1 MRIEEWRK
9 VEELLNAALELEPV
23 ERRKFLDDLGAESLD
38 LRREVESLLLCE
50 EKVGGFLSTPALAFS
65 ADFFDGDNAP
75 DARLGQ
81 TIGQYRILREIG
93 SGGMGA
99 VFRAERADG
108 AFKQDVALK
117 VIRHSFPDSE
127 LTRRFSQERQ
137 ILASLNHTNIARL
150 LDGGVSAS
158 HEPFLV
164 MEYVDGV
171 RIDDYCDGRGLSTSE
186 RLHLF
191 LEVCRG
197 VSYAHQHLVV
207 HRDLK
212 PSNILVVEDEQDKP
226 TPKLLDFGIAK
237 LLDPEQAG
245 EHTQTEMRAFTP
257 DYASPE
263 QISGGQITTASDV
276 YSLGILLHD
285 LLNGGRSSIVARKA
299 PGGWLS
305 ETPSQKTIAT
315 NLPTDQADE
324 NKGAKTNLRKFARA
338 ELENIIAMARREDPA
353 RRYSS
358 AAQLAEDVQRYLDG
372 MPVRA
377 QKDSF
382 TYRAGKFVRRNKVG
396 VGAAAIILLTLVGG
410 IIATV
415 WQARRA
421 TRQARIAAEQRDRAE
436 RRFNDVRQ
444 LSNALLSEIAPK
456 IERLQ
461 GSIEARQSLVNQ
473 SLKYLDSL
481 ALESSGDLE
490 LQGELASAYEKVG
503 ELQGGL
509 GKPNLSDFSGALS
522 SLEKARTIRQH
533 LLQRNPQDAENQK
546 RLAANLSASSYIR
559 WWTSDVS
566 GSIKESEQALELY
579 SKLIAAEPRSTELRM
594 AAADARINLAQTYYF
609 NDQVA
614 ETYPPL
620 RSALSELEALRQTD
634 ANNKEI
640 GRLLGKGYALLGVNM
655 FWDNKP
661 AEGEAEINKAL
672 TLSEALAAQ
681 NPNDNVVRQGLW
693 HVYTQSS
700 QFYQDSNP
708 ARAFEILA
716 KALKLAEEA
725 VKSDP
730 VNTQARQNLAK
741 TYSMLGLIT
750 NRLKKL
756 DESAA
761 YLEKSLAVFSELEQ
775 AEPRNLT
782 YKDDIGR
789 NLMNLGQTKYQ
800 QHDYAGALATY
811 ERAVA
816 VFKYQ
821 ASDQENLFPLR
832 RLATVHAYIADVHRD
847 LAKVVAGEES
857 RKHQQTAKENYQRA
871 LDLLLQLQAQNA
883 LAEYDRKVL
892 EEMRVAVRK

>member
-1 MRIEEWRK
+1 MRTEEWIK

-23 ERRKFLDDLGAESLD
+23 ERRKLLDEIGESAPD
-38 LRREVESLLLCE
+38 LRREVESLLACE
-50 EKVGGFLSTPALAFS
+50 EKVDDFLAAPALAFS
-65 ADFFDGDNAP
+65 ADFFDDDTP
-75 DARLGQ
+75 DTRAGQ
-81 TIGQYRILREIG
+81 EIGHYRIIREIG
-93 SGGMGA
+93 RGGQGA
-99 VFRAERADG
+99 VFLAERADG
-108 AFKQDVALK
+108 EFKQEVALK
-117 VIRHSFPDSE
+117 VVRRSFADSD
-127 LTRRFSQERQ
+127 LARRFRQERQ
-137 ILASLNHTNIARL
+137 ILASLNHPNIARL

-158 HEPFLV
+158 DEPFLV
-164 MEYVDGV
+164 MEYVEGA
-171 RIDDYCDGRGLSTSE
+171 RIDDYCAGCDLSTSQ
-186 RLHLF
+186 RLRLF
-191 LEVCRG
+191 QEVCRG

-207 HRDLK
+207 HRDIK
-212 PSNILVVEDEQDKP
+212 PSNILITTDGV
-226 TPKLLDFGIAK
+226 PKLLDFGIAK

-276 YSLGILLHD
+276 YSLGVLLHD
-285 LLNGGRSSIVARKA
+285 LLNGGRSSTAARKA

-305 ETPSQKTIAT
+305 ETPGQKTIAT
-315 NLPTDQADE
+315 NLSTDQADE
-324 NKGAKTNLRKFARA
+324 DKGAKTTLRKFASA

-372 MPVRA
+372 LPVRA

-396 VGAAAIILLTLVGG
+396 VSAAAIILLTLVGG

-436 RRFNDVRQ
+436 RRFSDVRQ

-481 ALESSGDLE
+481 ALESSGDLQ

-579 SKLIAAEPRSTELRM
+579 SKLIAAEPRSTELRV

-620 RSALSELEALRQTD
+620 RSALSELETLRESD
-634 ANNKEI
+634 AHNTEI

-655 FWDNKP
+655 FWDNKQ

-672 TLSEALAAQ
+672 TLSETLVAQ

-700 QFYQDSNP
+700 QFYQDSNA
-708 ARAFEILA
+708 ARALEILA

-789 NLMNLGQTKYQ
+789 NLMNLGQTQYQ
-800 QHDYAGALATY
+800 QHDYTRALTTY
-811 ERAVA
+811 EQAVA
-816 VFKYQ
+816 VFEYQ
-821 ASDQENLFPLR
+821 ASDPKNLFPLR
-832 RLATVHAYIADVHRD
+832 RLATVHAYIADAHRD
-847 LAKVVAGEES
+847 LAKAARGEEN
-857 RKHQQTAKENYQRA
+857 RKHQQIAKENYQRA

-892 EEMRVAVRK
+892 EEMRAAVRK

>member
-1 MRIEEWRK
+1 
-9 VEELLNAALELEPV
+9 
-23 ERRKFLDDLGAESLD
+23 
-38 LRREVESLLLCE
+38 
-50 EKVGGFLSTPALAFS
+50 
-65 ADFFDGDNAP
+65 
-75 DARLGQ
+75 
-81 TIGQYRILREIG
+81 
-93 SGGMGA
+93 
-99 VFRAERADG
+99 
-108 AFKQDVALK
+108 
-117 VIRHSFPDSE
+117 
-127 LTRRFSQERQ
+127 
-137 ILASLNHTNIARL
+137 
-150 LDGGVSAS
+150 
-158 HEPFLV
+158 
-164 MEYVDGV
+164 MEYVDGI
-171 RIDDYCDGRGLSTSE
+171 RIDDYCDERGLSTSE

-212 PSNILVVEDEQDKP
+212 PSNILVVEDEQGKP

-237 LLDPEQAG
+237 LLDPEQPG

-263 QISGGQITTASDV
+263 QVCGGQITTASDV
-276 YSLGILLHD
+276 YGLGVLLHD
-285 LLNGGRSSIVARKA
+285 LLNGRRPSTGEHKS
-299 PGGWLS
+299 PGIRRS
-305 ETPSQKTIAT
+305 ETPDRKTMAT
-315 NLPTDQADE
+315 NLPTDQANE
-324 NKGAKTNLRKFARA
+324 NRRAQTRPLKFADA

-372 MPVRA
+372 LPVRA

-436 RRFNDVRQ
+436 RRFNDVRR

-461 GSIEARQSLVNQ
+461 GSMEARQALVNQ

-490 LQGELASAYEKVG
+490 LQSELASAYEKVG
-503 ELQGGL
+503 DLQGGL

-522 SLEKARTIRQH
+522 SLEKAGTIRQL

-579 SKLIAAEPRSTELRM
+579 SKLIAAEPRSTELRV

-634 ANNKEI
+634 AYNTEI

-661 AEGEAEINKAL
+661 VEGEAEINKAL

-700 QFYQDSNP
+700 QFYQDSNA

-800 QHDYAGALATY
+800 QHDYTGALAAY

-816 VFKYQ
+816 VFEYQ
-821 ASDQENLFPLR
+821 AGDPKNLFPLR

-847 LAKVVAGEES
+847 LAKAVAGEES